1 MNAGSIEL
9 TQEGRPATAA
19 HAHHGGRGKLRF
31 VGHFLEMQVAMMVGM
46 GVGGPL
52 GIPHVANVELRA
64 ALWMIA
70 MIVPM
75 VAWMRFRGMGWRPSA
90 EMSAAMLVPTV
101 AALPLLWIG
110 LIPGA
115 ALIGI
120 EHMSMAPAMLA
131 FMIYRRSDYG
141 W

>member
-9 TQEGRPATAA
+9 TQDGRPAAPA

-31 VGHFLEMQVAMMVGM
+31 AGHFLEMQVAMMAGM
-46 GVGGPL
+46 AVGGSL
-52 GIPHVANVELRA
+52 GISHVANVELRA
-64 ALWMIA
+64 ALWLVA

-75 VAWMRFRGMGWRPSA
+75 VLWMRFRGMSWRGSA
-90 EMSAAMLVPTV
+90 EMSASMIVPTA
-101 AALPLLWIG
+101 AALPLLWTGVIG
-110 LIPGA
+110 GS

-120 EHMSMAPAMLA
+120 EHMSMGPAMLA
-131 FMIYRRSDYG
+131 LMIYRRADYG